1 MRNNWWKKG
10 AAALCAVLLMSTGVN
25 AEGLDIFGQA
35 SGENNNLAIP
45 EQTFAAE
52 GDLIALD
59 EVGITI
65 VADDYTSIREED
77 GFVYVY
83 TDADGSIP
91 YVIIGRYDMVSDDFA
106 AEFTEYMSGIY
117 SDLRVTSEAAPLV
130 LNGTTWTKIQYEYTI
145 SGYTGRDTRL
155 FCEQDGSTYMFGSK
169 EVPSIAFT
177 VPEGTLEKLAS
188 SMAVFDGEED
198 FENYV
203 DAETSVEGSGPSVAE
218 LGGFSTPQQG
228 QAGTEETDGET
239 PDNTVGASDGG
250 QAGETVGGTVGGI
263 NAPASESSGS
273 ITFTESVADYE
284 GTWVSFEDGF
294 RLYLPSDWSIYTVSD
309 EMRQDG
315 ILYQAG
321 DSSQADGTPWI
332 SVNFGSSEGLT
343 SLRDIA
349 EVLEYGGYTIDD
361 IFTVNGIDCVS
372 YTEPDSDLCG
382 LMFFHPQGLEYVV
395 CVVGFS
401 YSRNVDTI
409 AAVLCSLSPDA

>member
-155 FCEQDGSTYMFGSK
+155 FCE
-169 EVPSIAFT
+169 
-177 VPEGTLEKLAS
+177 
-188 SMAVFDGEED
+188 
-198 FENYV
+198 
-203 DAETSVEGSGPSVAE
+203 
-218 LGGFSTPQQG
+218 
-228 QAGTEETDGET
+228 
-239 PDNTVGASDGG
+239 
-250 QAGETVGGTVGGI
+250 
-263 NAPASESSGS
+263 
-273 ITFTESVADYE
+273 
-284 GTWVSFEDGF
+284 
-294 RLYLPSDWSIYTVSD
+294 
-309 EMRQDG
+309 
-315 ILYQAG
+315 
-321 DSSQADGTPWI
+321 
-332 SVNFGSSEGLT
+332 
-343 SLRDIA
+343 
-349 EVLEYGGYTIDD
+349 
-361 IFTVNGIDCVS
+361 
-372 YTEPDSDLCG
+372 
-382 LMFFHPQGLEYVV
+382 
-395 CVVGFS
+395 
-401 YSRNVDTI
+401 
-409 AAVLCSLSPDA
+409 